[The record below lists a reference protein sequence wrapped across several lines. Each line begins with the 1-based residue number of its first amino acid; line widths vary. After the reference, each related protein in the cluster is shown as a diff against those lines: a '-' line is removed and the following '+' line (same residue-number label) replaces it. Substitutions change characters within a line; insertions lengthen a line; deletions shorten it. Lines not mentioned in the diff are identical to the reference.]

1 MKNIKQKTKTLMLVI
16 ALCLTVSTAY
26 PQIGIPGSG
35 GGGID
40 DVNDEAPISSLV
52 LLGLA
57 AGAVFGI
64 KKVKSKD

>member
-1 MKNIKQKTKTLMLVI
+1 MKNIKQKTTTLMLVL
-16 ALCLTVSTAY
+16 ALCLTVSIAY
-26 PQIGIPGSG
+26 PQIGIPG

-40 DVNDEAPISSLV
+40 NVGDEAPIASLV

-64 KKVKSKD
+64 KTLRSKD